1 MLELLYDQVIELRAS
16 HAARQQASDKR
27 PRKLFK
33 DLTNDV
39 SAKNGEVVSISQAS
53 FVTFPNCLENLYVPF
68 AEDDGA
74 KLSSFHCGAKLS
86 LLHSWCQIVPFTLLV
101 PNCPRCQ
108 IVPFTLLV
116 PNCPGAK
123 LS

>member
-53 FVTFPNCLENLYVPF
+53 FVRKVRRDRRTASYLPSKDPTTWTQFKELLPAELRSTIGGDEF
-68 AEDDGA
+68 ARY
-74 KLSSFHCGAKLS
+74 FC
-86 LLHSWCQIVPFTLLV
+86 
-101 PNCPRCQ
+101 
-108 IVPFTLLV
+108 
-116 PNCPGAK
+116 
-123 LS
+123 